1 MPQIFTNFL
10 SKSVVNFVL
19 KVVEDRCG
27 VCGLENEG
35 EKLNKMPWF
44 VAIKERVDT
53 SYVYHSGALVSG
65 NHVVTAASIFQK
77 TPFNKENFEALVGA
91 TNFAV
96 VLANAYPGGRLMFNF
111 FCKNMRP

>member
-27 VCGLENEG
+27 ECGLENEG

-44 VAIKERVDT
+44 VAIKERVDA

-77 TPFNKENFEALVGA
+77 TPYNKANFEALVGA
-91 TNFAV
+91 TSFAV
-96 VLANAYPGGRLMFNF
+96 VLANAYPGGNQVIKLFLEE
-111 FCKNMRP
+111 KS